1 MDNKKIFV
9 KKNYLPKTKTKNV
22 YIRLSRQEKNKTKTA
37 VIKKEIAINMKVEE
51 LFWQRV
57 KQEAENKEMY
67 ISSFIKYCIIKEL
80 QKSDENTFFIDQHSI
95 NELLFQI
102 KKIGVNINQIAKKIN
117 QGEIKQQNFDE
128 FADAFNKLENQV
140 QDFGN
145 GVRVI
150 K

>member
-1 MDNKKIFV
+1 
-9 KKNYLPKTKTKNV
+9 
-22 YIRLSRQEKNKTKTA
+22 
-37 VIKKEIAINMKVEE
+37 MKVEE

-57 KQEAENKEMY
+57 KQEAESKEMY
-67 ISSFIKYCIIKEL
+67 ISSFIKYCIIKQL
-80 QKSDENTFFIDQHSI
+80 QESDENTFFIDQHSI

-140 QDFGN
+140 QDFSN